1 MSLAFLLAA
10 LLSPAQTAET
20 PRAFVER
27 LYAGYRDPDYNP
39 LAKPGRIFAPALVAA
54 IREDRRLSRDEVGYM
69 DGDPI
74 CQCQD
79 AAELR
84 HSIEQIGPVAGKTV
98 TARIRLDFGASDRR
112 QLTLRLIRTKSGWRI
127 ADIATADDAS
137 VLNSLRRFNHRR
149 ARERK

>member
-10 LLSPAQTAET
+10 MLSPAPAADT

-39 LAKPGRIFAPALVAA
+39 LAKPGRVFAPSLVAA
-54 IREDRRLSRDEVGYM
+54 IKEDVRLSHDEVGYM

-79 AAELR
+79 AAGLR
-84 HSIEQIGPVAGKTV
+84 HEIEDLGQQAAKTATV
-98 TARIRLDFGASDRR
+98 RIRLDFGASDRR
-112 QLTLRLIRTKSGWRI
+112 ELTLRLVRTKSGWRI

-137 VLNSLRRFNHRR
+137 LLDSLRRFNQRR
-149 ARERK
+149 GGK

>member
-10 LLSPAQTAET
+10 LLSPALPAET

-39 LAKPGRIFAPALVAA
+39 LAKPGRIFAPALVAE
-54 IREDRRLSRDEVGYM
+54 IKEDVRLSRDEVGYM

-84 HSIEQIGPVAGKTV
+84 HSIEDVGQPAEKSA

-112 QLTLRLIRTKSGWRI
+112 LVTLRLARTKAGWRI
-127 ADIATADDAS
+127 ADIATADEPS
-137 VLNSLRRFNHRR
+137 LLESLRRFNRR
-149 ARERK
+149 RSGGKQ

>member
-10 LLSPAQTAET
+10 LLSPALPAET

-39 LAKPGRIFAPALVAA
+39 LAKPGRIFAPALVAE
-54 IREDRRLSRDEVGYM
+54 IKEDVRLSRDEVGYM

-84 HSIEQIGPVAGKTV
+84 HSIEEIGPETGKAA

-112 QLTLRLIRTKSGWRI
+112 QLTLRLVRTGSGWRI

-137 VLNSLRRFNHRR
+137 LLDSLRRFNQRR
-149 ARERK
+149 AKLKQ